1 MMKPRILISG
11 KENARIHYENA
22 VLQAGGEPVFAY
34 LPEVDDSYDGL
45 LLSGGGDIDPV
56 RFGQEDM
63 GSRGIDPDRDRV
75 EFALAEAYLRAGKP
89 ILGIC
94 RGHQV
99 MNVVLG
105 GTLVQDIGDP
115 EHLFHSQTQP
125 GVTPI
130 HPVWCREGSFLYN
143 MYGPVFQ
150 VNSFHHQVLDR
161 MGEGLRVS
169 AWSESGLIE
178 AAEHETLP
186 VRTVQWHPE
195 HMAYDKRRSDT
206 VDGAPIFQWFLE
218 AAANK

>member
-11 KENARIHYENA
+11 VNSSRESYEKA
-22 VLQAGGEPVFAY
+22 IIYAGGEPVFAY

-45 LLSGGGDIDPV
+45 LLSGGGDIDPA
-56 RFGQEDM
+56 RFGQENM
-63 GSRGIDPDRDRV
+63 GSRFINPDRDRV

-99 MNVVLG
+99 VNVVLG
-105 GTLVQDIGDP
+105 GTLIQDISEP
-115 EHLFHSQTQP
+115 QRQFHTHSRS
-125 GVTPI
+125 GMARF
-130 HPVWCREGSFLYN
+130 HPVWCQEDSFLYN
-143 MYGPVFQ
+143 MYGPLFH
-150 VNSFHHQVLDR
+150 VNSFHHQALDR

-195 HMAYDKRRSDT
+195 RMAYTNLRPDT
-206 VDGAPIFQWFLE
+206 VDGAAIFQWFLE
-218 AAANK
+218 AAKR